1 MAAKLLQN
9 THRHWQLPWWKL
21 LLHFPMIEKA
31 LMFCWLGKSLP
42 CPKNRSSFHYSRFN
56 SAPSHLLCHLR
67 RAAESLYK
75 KQRTQFCKVLRWIG
89 ERRRRAIQGQADKP
103 AGQQTMTR
111 WGLKAWK
118 CGPVVKTF
126 AQMLNFH
133 FRNSRRLWPP
143 NKKQKKSDSFLSAF
157 WYLQIKKGIDAFK
170 VHYCHSSAEQIT

>member
-1 MAAKLLQN
+1 MAAKCLQN

-21 LLHFPMIEKA
+21 LLHNPMIEKA
-31 LMFCWLGKSLP
+31 LMFCRLGESLP
-42 CPKNRSSFHYSRFN
+42 CRRNRSSFHYSHFN

-67 RAAESLYK
+67 RARAAAESLYK
-75 KQRTQFCKVLRWIG
+75 KQRQHFCKVLGWID

-111 WGLKAWK
+111 WDLKARK

-133 FRNSRRLWPP
+133 FRNSRLLWPP
-143 NKKQKKSDSFLSAF
+143 PPRKKQKKLWLLLICSLISTD
-157 WYLQIKKGIDAFK
+157 KKGHRCI
-170 VHYCHSSAEQIT
+170 